1 MSNFQFLES
10 HWTDLAKLGDLSE
23 KYVYSDP
30 NTSIIKQGIL
40 SEVMVKYMLA
50 YDGIAEP
57 AYDNTHAN
65 RIRILKNND
74 LLPREIDNTLYILR
88 KARNDAAHNAADE
101 GEKALNNLQ
110 LMYELCV
117 WYMQTYGDYNYEPTG
132 YVQPVDMTVS
142 LADLE
147 KENAE
152 LEERNQQLLIEIEQI
167 QKNGGADIKRRTV
180 AYQKAMATGTGKTR
194 TVLGMI
200 YRFLDAGRFK
210 RILYLVDR
218 TSLGDQTMDTFKEV
232 KLKEL
237 LTLNQMYDVKSL
249 EDKEFEKDTRVHIAT
264 VQSLV
269 KRIMYNESDKSLG
282 VSDYDLVIV
291 DEAHRGYILDK
302 EMGDDEVLYRDQND
316 FRSKY
321 RAVIDYF
328 DAVKIALTA
337 TPALHTTEIFGK
349 PVYSYD
355 YRTAVIDGFLV
366 DHDAPHII
374 KTKLSEEGISFEK
387 GSTVPIY
394 DPVTN
399 EITKVIKLYPDLID
413 DEYLYKYYFTQ
424 FYQDFCVKASK
435 GRSAQAGFNRDDM
448 NNIPFPLPPL
458 AEQRRIVEQI
468 EGLFSKLDEVKE
480 KIECLLDSKKVR
492 CNSVLN
498 KAFTGKL
505 TAKWRENNNIKFE
518 TWEYI
523 NFEKIIVEGPQNGMY
538 KPKTSYGSGTKILR
552 IDCFYDGKL
561 EPWEKL
567 KRLEI
572 TDEEKHTYLL
582 SVNDIVVNRVN
593 SMPYLGKSAL
603 IRKLPEQCVF
613 ESNMMRIKINIRKA
627 NPEYVIRYLN
637 SSIGLQELRKN
648 AKQAVNQASINQQDV
663 KMVKIALPSL
673 EEQNEIVKIITSIS
687 NKDEAILNKAEAVI
701 EEIDLMK
708 KSILAKAFRG
718 ELGTNIS
725 KEKNSIEVLKK
736 LIEESK

>member
-1 MSNFQFLES
+1 M
-10 HWTDLAKLGDLSE
+10 AKAKKAKIAIEDVLLPIDEHPYEIPQNWCWVKHNGVLDISGGSQPAKSYFISEPTEGYIKLYQTRDYGDNPVPVYIPE
-23 KYVYSDP
+23 KYATKTTLEGD
-30 NTSIIKQGIL
+30 IL
-40 SEVMVKYMLA
+40 LA
-50 YDGIAEP
+50 
-57 AYDNTHAN
+57 
-65 RIRILKNND
+65 R
-74 LLPREIDNTLYILR
+74 
-88 KARNDAAHNAADE
+88 
-101 GEKALNNLQ
+101 
-110 LMYELCV
+110 
-117 WYMQTYGDYNYEPTG
+117 YGG
-132 YVQPVDMTVS
+132 
-142 LADLE
+142 
-147 KENAE
+147 
-152 LEERNQQLLIEIEQI
+152 
-167 QKNGGADIKRRTV
+167 
-180 AYQKAMATGTGKTR
+180 
-194 TVLGMI
+194 
-200 YRFLDAGRFK
+200 
-210 RILYLVDR
+210 
-218 TSLGDQTMDTFKEV
+218 SLGKVFRAHEG
-232 KLKEL
+232 
-237 LTLNQMYDVKSL
+237 
-249 EDKEFEKDTRVHIAT
+249 A
-264 VQSLV
+264 
-269 KRIMYNESDKSLG
+269 YN
-282 VSDYDLVIV
+282 V
-291 DEAHRGYILDK
+291 
-302 EMGDDEVLYRDQND
+302 
-316 FRSKY
+316 
-321 RAVIDYF
+321 
-328 DAVKIALTA
+328 ALA
-337 TPALHTTEIFGK
+337 
-349 PVYSYD
+349 
-355 YRTAVIDGFLV
+355 
-366 DHDAPHII
+366 
-374 KTKLSEEGISFEK
+374 
-387 GSTVPIY
+387 
-394 DPVTN
+394 
-399 EITKVIKLYPDLID
+399 KVIKLYPDLID

-687 NKDEAILNKAEAVI
+687 NKDEAILNKAEVVI

-736 LIEESK
+736 LIEEESK

>member
-1 MSNFQFLES
+1 MAKAKSKKITIEEALVPVEEQEYNIPNNWIWIYQNFVCQLANGEKMSGEEYPYLE
-10 HWTDLAKLGDLSE
+10 
-23 KYVYSDP
+23 
-30 NTSIIKQGIL
+30 
-40 SEVMVKYMLA
+40 VKYLRGDTDA
-50 YDGIAEP
+50 EIKDSGRFITANTKVILVDGE
-57 AYDNTHAN
+57 NS
-65 RIRILKNND
+65 
-74 LLPREIDNTLYILR
+74 
-88 KARNDAAHNAADE
+88 
-101 GEKALNNLQ
+101 GEVFEVLEDGYMGSTFKALNISEIVNEKYL
-110 LMYELCV
+110 LY
-117 WYMQTYGDYNYEPTG
+117 
-132 YVQPVDMTVS
+132 YVDS
-142 LADLE
+142 
-147 KENAE
+147 
-152 LEERNQQLLIEIEQI
+152 
-167 QKNGGADIKRRTV
+167 KR
-180 AYQKAMATGTGKTR
+180 
-194 TVLGMI
+194 
-200 YRFLDAGRFK
+200 
-210 RILYLVDR
+210 
-218 TSLGDQTMDTFKEV
+218 
-232 KLKEL
+232 EL
-237 LTLNQMYDVKSL
+237 LKKNKTGSAIPHLN
-249 EDKEFEKDTRVHIAT
+249 
-264 VQSLV
+264 
-269 KRIMYNESDKSLG
+269 KRLFLG
-282 VSDYDLVIV
+282 L
-291 DEAHRGYILDK
+291 G
-302 EMGDDEVLYRDQND
+302 
-316 FRSKY
+316 
-321 RAVIDYF
+321 
-328 DAVKIALTA
+328 
-337 TPALHTTEIFGK
+337 
-349 PVYSYD
+349 
-355 YRTAVIDGFLV
+355 
-366 DHDAPHII
+366 
-374 KTKLSEEGISFEK
+374 
-387 GSTVPIY
+387 
-394 DPVTN
+394 
-399 EITKVIKLYPDLID
+399 
-413 DEYLYKYYFTQ
+413 
-424 FYQDFCVKASK
+424 
-435 GRSAQAGFNRDDM
+435 
-448 NNIPFPLPPL
+448 FPLPPL
-458 AEQRRIVEQI
+458 PEQQRIVEQI

-736 LIEESK
+736 LIEEKSK

>member
-1 MSNFQFLES
+1 MAKSKSKKITIEEALVPVEEQEYNIPNNWIWIYQNFVCQLANGEKMSGEEYPYLE
-10 HWTDLAKLGDLSE
+10 
-23 KYVYSDP
+23 
-30 NTSIIKQGIL
+30 
-40 SEVMVKYMLA
+40 VKYLRGDTDA
-50 YDGIAEP
+50 EIKDSGRFITANTKVILVDGE
-57 AYDNTHAN
+57 NS
-65 RIRILKNND
+65 
-74 LLPREIDNTLYILR
+74 
-88 KARNDAAHNAADE
+88 
-101 GEKALNNLQ
+101 GEVFEVLEDGYMGSTFKALNISEIVNEKYL
-110 LMYELCV
+110 LY
-117 WYMQTYGDYNYEPTG
+117 
-132 YVQPVDMTVS
+132 YVDS
-142 LADLE
+142 
-147 KENAE
+147 
-152 LEERNQQLLIEIEQI
+152 
-167 QKNGGADIKRRTV
+167 KR
-180 AYQKAMATGTGKTR
+180 
-194 TVLGMI
+194 
-200 YRFLDAGRFK
+200 
-210 RILYLVDR
+210 
-218 TSLGDQTMDTFKEV
+218 
-232 KLKEL
+232 EL
-237 LTLNQMYDVKSL
+237 LKKNKTGSAIPHLN
-249 EDKEFEKDTRVHIAT
+249 
-264 VQSLV
+264 
-269 KRIMYNESDKSLG
+269 KRLFLG
-282 VSDYDLVIV
+282 L
-291 DEAHRGYILDK
+291 G
-302 EMGDDEVLYRDQND
+302 
-316 FRSKY
+316 
-321 RAVIDYF
+321 
-328 DAVKIALTA
+328 
-337 TPALHTTEIFGK
+337 
-349 PVYSYD
+349 
-355 YRTAVIDGFLV
+355 
-366 DHDAPHII
+366 
-374 KTKLSEEGISFEK
+374 
-387 GSTVPIY
+387 
-394 DPVTN
+394 
-399 EITKVIKLYPDLID
+399 
-413 DEYLYKYYFTQ
+413 
-424 FYQDFCVKASK
+424 
-435 GRSAQAGFNRDDM
+435 
-448 NNIPFPLPPL
+448 FPLPPL
-458 AEQRRIVEQI
+458 PEQQRIVEQI

-523 NFEKIIVEGPQNGMY
+523 NFEKISVEGPQNGMY

-736 LIEESK
+736 LIEEESK

>member
-1 MSNFQFLES
+1 M
-10 HWTDLAKLGDLSE
+10 AKAKKAKIAIEDVLLPIDEHPYEIPQNWCWVKHNGVLDISGGSQPAKSYFISEPTEGYIKLYQTRDYGDNPVPVYIPE
-23 KYVYSDP
+23 KYATKTTLEGD
-30 NTSIIKQGIL
+30 IL
-40 SEVMVKYMLA
+40 LA
-50 YDGIAEP
+50 
-57 AYDNTHAN
+57 
-65 RIRILKNND
+65 R
-74 LLPREIDNTLYILR
+74 
-88 KARNDAAHNAADE
+88 
-101 GEKALNNLQ
+101 
-110 LMYELCV
+110 
-117 WYMQTYGDYNYEPTG
+117 YGG
-132 YVQPVDMTVS
+132 
-142 LADLE
+142 
-147 KENAE
+147 
-152 LEERNQQLLIEIEQI
+152 
-167 QKNGGADIKRRTV
+167 
-180 AYQKAMATGTGKTR
+180 
-194 TVLGMI
+194 
-200 YRFLDAGRFK
+200 
-210 RILYLVDR
+210 
-218 TSLGDQTMDTFKEV
+218 SLGKVFRAHEG
-232 KLKEL
+232 
-237 LTLNQMYDVKSL
+237 
-249 EDKEFEKDTRVHIAT
+249 A
-264 VQSLV
+264 
-269 KRIMYNESDKSLG
+269 YN
-282 VSDYDLVIV
+282 V
-291 DEAHRGYILDK
+291 
-302 EMGDDEVLYRDQND
+302 
-316 FRSKY
+316 
-321 RAVIDYF
+321 
-328 DAVKIALTA
+328 ALA
-337 TPALHTTEIFGK
+337 
-349 PVYSYD
+349 
-355 YRTAVIDGFLV
+355 
-366 DHDAPHII
+366 
-374 KTKLSEEGISFEK
+374 
-387 GSTVPIY
+387 
-394 DPVTN
+394 
-399 EITKVIKLYPDLID
+399 KVIKLYPDLID

-708 KSILAKAFRG
+708 ESILAKAFRG

-736 LIEESK
+736 LIEEESK

>member
-1 MSNFQFLES
+1 MAKAKSKKITLEEALVPVEEQPYKMPGN
-10 HWTDLAKLGDLSE
+10 WCWVKLRVLLAEIKNG
-23 KYVYSDP
+23 
-30 NTSIIKQGIL
+30 TTIKQDKSGEGYSVTRIESIQNQKIDSNRL
-40 SEVMVKYMLA
+40 GTIVDSNAIKETDWYQA
-50 YDGIAEP
+50 GDIAMSHI
-57 AYDNTHAN
+57 NS
-65 RIRILKNND
+65 
-74 LLPREIDNTLYILR
+74 
-88 KARNDAAHNAADE
+88 
-101 GEKALNNLQ
+101 
-110 LMYELCV
+110 
-117 WYMQTYGDYNYEPTG
+117 
-132 YVQPVDMTVS
+132 VDHV
-142 LADLE
+142 
-147 KENAE
+147 
-152 LEERNQQLLIEIEQI
+152 
-167 QKNGGADIKRRTV
+167 
-180 AYQKAMATGTGKTR
+180 GKTAMI
-194 TVLGMI
+194 TEDMLPLVHGMNLLRL
-200 YRFLDAGRFK
+200 RFCECCLP
-210 RILYLVDR
+210 
-218 TSLGDQTMDTFKEV
+218 
-232 KLKEL
+232 
-237 LTLNQMYDVKSL
+237 
-249 EDKEFEKDTRVHIAT
+249 
-264 VQSLV
+264 
-269 KRIMYNESDKSLG
+269 
-282 VSDYDLVIV
+282 
-291 DEAHRGYILDK
+291 
-302 EMGDDEVLYRDQND
+302 
-316 FRSKY
+316 KY
-321 RAVIDYF
+321 F
-328 DAVKIALTA
+328 Q
-337 TPALHTTEIFGK
+337 
-349 PVYSYD
+349 
-355 YRTAVIDGFLV
+355 
-366 DHDAPHII
+366 
-374 KTKLSEEGISFEK
+374 
-387 GSTVPIY
+387 
-394 DPVTN
+394 
-399 EITKVIKLYPDLID
+399 
-413 DEYLYKYYFTQ
+413 YFTQ
-424 FYQDFCVKASK
+424 SYQYKDEILKRINMAVNQVSINQKQV
-435 GRSAQAGFNRDDM
+435 GTLE
-448 NNIPFPLPPL
+448 FPLPPL

-523 NFEKIIVEGPQNGMY
+523 KFEKIIVEGPQNGMY
-538 KPKTSYGSGTKILR
+538 KPKISYGSGTKILR

-613 ESNMMRIKINIRKA
+613 ESNMMRIKINIKKA

-718 ELGTNIS
+718 ELGTNIP

-736 LIEESK
+736 LIEEESK

>member
-1 MSNFQFLES
+1 M
-10 HWTDLAKLGDLSE
+10 AKAKKAKIAIEDVLLPIDEHPYEIPQNWCWVKHNGVLDISGGSQPAKSYFISEPTEGYIKLYQTRDYGDNPVPVYIPE
-23 KYVYSDP
+23 KYATKTTLEGD
-30 NTSIIKQGIL
+30 IL
-40 SEVMVKYMLA
+40 LA
-50 YDGIAEP
+50 
-57 AYDNTHAN
+57 
-65 RIRILKNND
+65 R
-74 LLPREIDNTLYILR
+74 
-88 KARNDAAHNAADE
+88 
-101 GEKALNNLQ
+101 
-110 LMYELCV
+110 
-117 WYMQTYGDYNYEPTG
+117 YGG
-132 YVQPVDMTVS
+132 
-142 LADLE
+142 
-147 KENAE
+147 
-152 LEERNQQLLIEIEQI
+152 
-167 QKNGGADIKRRTV
+167 
-180 AYQKAMATGTGKTR
+180 
-194 TVLGMI
+194 
-200 YRFLDAGRFK
+200 
-210 RILYLVDR
+210 
-218 TSLGDQTMDTFKEV
+218 SLGKVFRAHEG
-232 KLKEL
+232 
-237 LTLNQMYDVKSL
+237 
-249 EDKEFEKDTRVHIAT
+249 A
-264 VQSLV
+264 
-269 KRIMYNESDKSLG
+269 YN
-282 VSDYDLVIV
+282 V
-291 DEAHRGYILDK
+291 
-302 EMGDDEVLYRDQND
+302 
-316 FRSKY
+316 
-321 RAVIDYF
+321 
-328 DAVKIALTA
+328 ALA
-337 TPALHTTEIFGK
+337 
-349 PVYSYD
+349 
-355 YRTAVIDGFLV
+355 
-366 DHDAPHII
+366 
-374 KTKLSEEGISFEK
+374 
-387 GSTVPIY
+387 
-394 DPVTN
+394 
-399 EITKVIKLYPDLID
+399 KVIKLYPDLID

-505 TAKWRENNNIKFE
+505 TAKWRE
-518 TWEYI
+518 
-523 NFEKIIVEGPQNGMY
+523 
-538 KPKTSYGSGTKILR
+538 LR